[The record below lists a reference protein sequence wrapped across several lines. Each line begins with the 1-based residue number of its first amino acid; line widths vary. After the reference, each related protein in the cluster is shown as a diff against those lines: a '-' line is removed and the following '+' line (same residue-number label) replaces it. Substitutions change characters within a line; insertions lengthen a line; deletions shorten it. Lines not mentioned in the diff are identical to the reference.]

1 MTFGSASSRCW
12 LRLAAAGWLVVA
24 LAACS
29 IVQFDDPES
38 AAVLRETNELV
49 ERVRAFSRTL
59 GVESGPSF
67 SRSTYN
73 AAPLSMLWLWLQRE
87 GTLALGG
94 AVDIRMAVGF
104 RAGKERIPLE
114 RVYRVSGYSVYFR
127 QGNEFADPRAVV
139 TASFAA
145 EELVRRVN
153 VIVHED
159 LHDPKNFDLPW
170 EVEESIVTPLGSLVA
185 IEFFRS
191 TGDENSFRAA
201 RERLEEERRLAR
213 ELNALAAEAEV
224 LFKNGALHEARKKI
238 LARFPFYSTYDR
250 HFQHQVAGQDITT
263 VLEAKLSHDL
273 AYFRNFDTIVAL
285 AEAVQDLRVLI
296 EDLKKFSRSSVP
308 GGLES
313 YLQELKRRYRAR
325 TQNGSVPPH
334 ADPRVVSEII
344 GR

>member
-24 LAACS
+24 VAACS
-29 IVQFDDPES
+29 IVRFDDPES
-38 AAVLRETNELV
+38 AAALRETSELV

-59 GVESGPSF
+59 GVEASPSF

-104 RAGKERIPLE
+104 RADKERIPLE
-114 RVYRVSGYSVYFR
+114 SVYRVAGYSVYFR

-185 IEFFRS
+185 IEFLRS
-191 TGDENSFRAA
+191 TGDEKSLRAA
-201 RERLEEERRLAR
+201 LERLEEERALSR
-213 ELNALAAEAEV
+213 ELNALAAEAES
-224 LFKNGALHEARKKI
+224 LFKNRALHEAKEKI
-238 LARFPFYSTYDR
+238 LARLPSYSMYYR
-250 HFQHQVAGQDITT
+250 HFQHQIAGQNTTT

-273 AYFRNFDTIVAL
+273 AYFRNFDTIVSL
-285 AEAVQDLRVLI
+285 AEAAPNLRVLI
-296 EDLKKFSRSSVP
+296 EDLKEFSRSSMCDGV
-308 GGLES
+308 ES
-313 YLQELKRRYRAR
+313 YLEELKRKY
-325 TQNGSVPPH
+325 GG
-334 ADPRVVSEII
+334 VSALL
-344 GR
+344 